1 MSLGTGLCLPLSW
14 ALTTP
19 QATAAGGTGQQLCC
33 GGQGPCCQEVGPW
46 GGCGGRVG
54 GAPRMGSL
62 SWLQSPRE
70 PLSLSLSHSLCL
82 CASVSLGLGARAA
95 RIYSELPGSQP
106 CPWQWNQS
114 LRKPPHQHAV
124 CSHQPSELQPRLPTI
139 LSLLPNCFSEQAGCQ
154 THPMSLFLK

>member
-1 MSLGTGLCLPLSW
+1 MSLGTGLCLPLPWLPS
-14 ALTTP
+14 P
-19 QATAAGGTGQQLCC
+19 AGLSPRLGQGQQEAPDSSCAAVGRALLS
-33 GGQGPCCQEVGPW
+33 GGGALGR
-46 GGCGGRVG
+46 CGGRVG

-124 CSHQPSELQPRLPTI
+124 CMQPSQAPATTSHHPVPPAKLLQ
-139 LSLLPNCFSEQAGCQ
+139 
-154 THPMSLFLK
+154 